1 MMIRVGNDQIC
12 MIITVKVTV
21 WAMKMDLCDHHRSQ
35 GDDGGDWFVDER
47 SVIITAMMAWMY
59 TVRRLKEVFEVVSDI
74 VFAEHRCR
82 YFGAE
87 IIRIQLGIQR

>member
-1 MMIRVGNDQIC
+1 MTTVMMIRVSNEAGSVCDHHSGGRG
-12 MIITVKVTV
+12 
-21 WAMKMDLCDHHRSQ
+21 DLCDHHRSQ

-74 VFAEHRCR
+74 VFADTSVL
-82 YFGAE
+82 
-87 IIRIQLGIQR
+87 I

>member
-1 MMIRVGNDQIC
+1 MMIRVSNEAGS
-12 MIITVKVTV
+12 V
-21 WAMKMDLCDHHRSQ
+21 CDHHT
-35 GDDGGDWFVDER
+35 DDGV
-47 SVIITAMMAWMY
+47 

-82 YFGAE
+82 YFSAD

>member
-1 MMIRVGNDQIC
+1 MIRVSNDQIC
-12 MIITVKVTV
+12 VIITAGEEGICVIITAGK
-21 WAMKMDLCDHHRSQ
+21 

-74 VFAEHRCR
+74 VFADTSVL
-82 YFGAE
+82 
-87 IIRIQLGIQR
+87 I

>member
-1 MMIRVGNDQIC
+1 MTTVMMIRVSDDQIC
-12 MIITVKVTV
+12 VIITAGK
-21 WAMKMDLCDHHRSQ
+21 

-74 VFAEHRCR
+74 VFAEHRRR
-82 YFGAE
+82 YFSAD

>member
-1 MMIRVGNDQIC
+1 MTTVKMIRVGNDQIC

-47 SVIITAMMAWMY
+47 SVIITAVMAWMY
-59 TVRRLKEVFEVVSDI
+59 MDSSPGKSQM
-74 VFAEHRCR
+74 HS
-82 YFGAE
+82 
-87 IIRIQLGIQR
+87 

>member
-1 MMIRVGNDQIC
+1 
-12 MIITVKVTV
+12 MIITAGEEGICVIITAGK
-21 WAMKMDLCDHHRSQ
+21 

-82 YFGAE
+82 YFGAD
-87 IIRIQLGIQR
+87 IIRIQ